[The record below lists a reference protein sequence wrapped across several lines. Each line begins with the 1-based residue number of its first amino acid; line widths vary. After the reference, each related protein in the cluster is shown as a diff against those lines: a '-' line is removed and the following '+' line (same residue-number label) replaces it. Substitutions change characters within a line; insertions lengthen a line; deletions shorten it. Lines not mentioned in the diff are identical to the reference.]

1 MNCKEAE
8 KLILPYILKELS
20 DELTVP
26 FIEHV
31 RSCSACYDEFE
42 IYYTIRHM
50 LQSDDAVT
58 AGEGSFA
65 GEESYDIRQMIEAD
79 FENRLNEV
87 RKAKRRKKAAY
98 AGVVLGVIVLAAL
111 VIAAVY
117 PDEVVRVLYSAFK
130 FLTDWGIGEG

>member
-1 MNCKEAE
+1 
-8 KLILPYILKELS
+8 
-20 DELTVP
+20 
-26 FIEHV
+26 
-31 RSCSACYDEFE
+31 
-42 IYYTIRHM
+42 M